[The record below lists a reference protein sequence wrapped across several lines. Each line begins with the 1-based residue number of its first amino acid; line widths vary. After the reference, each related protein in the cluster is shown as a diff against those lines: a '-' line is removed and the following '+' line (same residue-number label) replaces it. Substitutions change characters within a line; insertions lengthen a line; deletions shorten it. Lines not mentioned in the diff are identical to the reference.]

1 MSKKKIEE
9 VKIITLGDTSVGK
22 SSFILKYIDDRFSY
36 NYIATLGLD
45 FKQKKIKLKSGEEV
59 RLRIFDTAGQ
69 ERFKSISINFIK
81 KAHGILLIY
90 DITKRNT
97 FESVKKWMDSIL
109 DASGEKICIL
119 LVGNKCDLEEE
130 RVVSKEEGE
139 QKAKEYNLD
148 FFETSC
154 KEGININEVF
164 EKLTEDIL
172 MKNVQLNSNEGEKLS
187 KTKTKKKSGCC

>member
-130 RVVSKEEGE
+130 RAVSKEEGE

-172 MKNVQLNSNEGEKLS
+172 KKNVQLNSNEGEKLS

>member
-1 MSKKKIEE
+1 
-9 VKIITLGDTSVGK
+9 
-22 SSFILKYIDDRFSY
+22 
-36 NYIATLGLD
+36 
-45 FKQKKIKLKSGEEV
+45 
-59 RLRIFDTAGQ
+59 
-69 ERFKSISINFIK
+69 
-81 KAHGILLIY
+81 
-90 DITKRNT
+90 
-97 FESVKKWMDSIL
+97 MDSIL

-130 RVVSKEEGE
+130 RAVSKEEGE

>member
-1 MSKKKIEE
+1 
-9 VKIITLGDTSVGK
+9 
-22 SSFILKYIDDRFSY
+22 
-36 NYIATLGLD
+36 
-45 FKQKKIKLKSGEEV
+45 
-59 RLRIFDTAGQ
+59 
-69 ERFKSISINFIK
+69 
-81 KAHGILLIY
+81 
-90 DITKRNT
+90 
-97 FESVKKWMDSIL
+97 MDSIL

-172 MKNVQLNSNEGEKLS
+172 
-187 KTKTKKKSGCC
+187 KKKNHLKFIQ